1 MTPINGLPT
10 NELSEVPIDQTD
22 LQAQQQEQERAYDE
36 LLDFTTARVHLQRLV
51 KDWAGERQET
61 LLRRSERDVN
71 IDVEALRQK
80 KKLDEDETLIP
91 VRVIDTN
98 IQREQP
104 AYVNYLK
111 NSRRI
116 VTFNSLEF
124 PNEDTQQMELEFTRG
139 MTYIGWEIPHFKN
152 LDGTQTHG
160 WDSIEVVLDASKP
173 LGVAIEHV
181 GHDNLFFPRSCIDIQ
196 FAARVIRR
204 YEMTLLQL
212 DKFVT
217 KYGFDQEQVQKLRD
231 ARKESQKEL
240 ETIEIYKH
248 TCKKEGKVYVSWFNL
263 ENGTTDWLKKPEI
276 YDLGLLDPKTQQPI
290 ATTIYPY
297 VILPYKESEKPHIID
312 HKGRCYYDRNKQE
325 AQTAILSGF
334 VNGLTRASNIYASPE
349 KEDGT
354 GATIKEVDGVVL
366 AGGRILSQPMKF
378 WSPPYPDP
386 MVINAL
392 QFFDISNSQETNQP
406 TFAVNNREDSR
417 KTATEIQSAQQQQQ
431 LLNSVQ
437 LTMFSTFVRE
447 TYNLV
452 WSIVQSKA
460 LKNEIPF
467 LRQAVQ
473 QPQINPMT
481 GQPVIDPMTMQPVMQ
496 TVYVNDM
503 RRLTQVYDV
512 RAAGDVDVIQRQEK
526 INQMMQD
533 WPVIQNT
540 PLADKFLQ
548 DLIRL
553 KYPDTGEQYTQLLA
567 QQPQLDALKGIV
579 ARLGM
584 ILGGAVQQHPEILT
598 GIAPEQQA
606 DVQNM
611 IAQANQVAQ
620 TLPQQQQ
627 ATQQA

>member
-1 MTPINGLPT
+1 MGQPT
-10 NELSEVPIDQTD
+10 MELTEDNFD
-22 LQAQQQEQERAYDE
+22 QAQQMEQQREQAQQLDE
-36 LLDFTTARVHLQRLV
+36 LLDFTTARVHLARL
-51 KDWAGERQET
+51 KQDWSSERNET
-61 LLRRSERDVN
+61 LLRRAERDVN

-80 KKLDEDETLIP
+80 RKLDADETLIP

-116 VTFNSLEF
+116 ITFNSLEN
-124 PNEDTQQMELEFTRG
+124 PNADTQQMEIEFTRG
-139 MTYIGWEIPHFKN
+139 MTYIGWEIPHFKC

-160 WDSIEVVLDASKP
+160 WDSVEIVLDKSKP
-173 LGVAIEHV
+173 LGVALEHI

-196 FAARVIRR
+196 FAARIIRR

-212 DKFVT
+212 DKFAT
-217 KYGFDQEQVQKLRD
+217 SFGFAEAQIKKLRD
-231 ARKESQKEL
+231 ARKASAKEL
-240 ETIEIYKH
+240 ETIEVFKH
-248 TCKKEGKVYVSWFNL
+248 YCKKDGQIYVSWFCL
-263 ENGTTDWLKKPEI
+263 ENGVDDWLKAPQVF
-276 YDLGLLDPKTQQPI
+276 DLGLVDSKTGQPI
-290 ATTIYPY
+290 PTTIYPIS
-297 VILPYKESEKPHIID
+297 ILVYRESEKPHITD

-334 VNGLTRASNIYASPE
+334 VNGLTRAANIYASPE

-354 GATIKEVDGVVL
+354 GSSIKEIDGLVL
-366 AGGRILSQPMKF
+366 TGGRVFNQPIKF
-378 WSPPYPDP
+378 WNPPYPDP
-386 MVINAL
+386 MIINAL
-392 QFFDISNSQETNQP
+392 QFFDVSNSQETNQP
-406 TFAVNNREDSR
+406 TFAVNNRADSR

-437 LTMFSTFVRE
+437 LTMYSTFIRE

-452 WSIVQSKA
+452 WLIVQSLA
-460 LKNEIPF
+460 LKNEITF
-467 LRQAVQ
+467 LSVSVQ
-473 QPQINPMT
+473 QPIVNPVTNMPMT
-481 GQPVIDPMTMQPVMQ
+481 DQMGQPVMQ
-496 TVYVNDM
+496 TVQQNDTQ
-503 RRLTQVYDV
+503 RLAQIYDV

-540 PLADKFLQ
+540 PLRDKFLQ

-553 KYPDTGEQYTQLLA
+553 KYPDTGEQYVALLA
-567 QQPQLDALKGIV
+567 QQPQLDAMKAIV

-584 ILGGAVQQHPEILT
+584 ILDGVMKQHPEVLQ
-598 GIAPEQQA
+598 GIPPAQQA

-611 IAQANQVAQ
+611 VAQAGQVAA
-620 TLPQQQQ
+620 TLPQNQQ
-627 ATQQA
+627 ATAAQ

>member
-10 NELSEVPIDQTD
+10 NELSETPVEQPD
-22 LQAQQQEQERAYDE
+22 LMAQEEQRERDDE
-36 LLDFTTARVHLQRLV
+36 LNFDTARIHLQRLV
-51 KDWAGERQET
+51 KDWGSERQET
-61 LLRRSERDVN
+61 LMRRAERDVN

-116 VTFNSLEF
+116 VTFNSLES

-139 MTYIGWEIPHFKN
+139 MTYIGWENPHFKN
-152 LDGTQTHG
+152 LDGAQTHG
-160 WDSIEVVLDASKP
+160 WDSVEVVLDSSKP

-196 FAARVIRR
+196 YSARVIRR

-212 DKFVT
+212 DKFT
-217 KYGFDQEQVQKLRD
+217 TSYGFNPEQVGKLRD
-231 ARKESQKEL
+231 ARKASAKEL
-240 ETIEIYKH
+240 ETIEVYKH
-248 TCKKEGKVYVSWFNL
+248 YCKKDGQIYVSWFCL
-263 ENGTTDWLKKPEI
+263 ENGVTDWLKAPQNL
-276 YDLGLLDPKTQQPI
+276 DLGLIDPKTGQPK

-297 VILPYKESEKPHIID
+297 VILPYRESEKPHIVD

-334 VNGLTRASNIYASPE
+334 VNGLTRASNVYASPE

-354 GATIKEVDGVVL
+354 GGAIKEIDGLVL
-366 AGGRILSQPMKF
+366 AGGRVLSQPIKF

-392 QFFDISNSQETNQP
+392 QFFDVSNSQETNQP
-406 TFAVNNREDSR
+406 TFAVNNRQDSR
-417 KTATEIQSAQQQQQ
+417 KTATEIQSAQEQQT
-431 LLNSVQ
+431 LMNSVQ

-452 WSIVQSKA
+452 WLIVQSKA
-460 LKNEIPF
+460 LKNEIVF
-467 LRQAVQ
+467 LQIEQQ
-473 QPQINPMT
+473 QPVVNPVT
-481 GQPVIDPMTMQPVMQ
+481 GQPVIDPATMQPQVN
-496 TVYVNDM
+496 TIRVNDT
-503 RRLTQVYDV
+503 RRLAQVYDV

-526 INQMMQD
+526 ITQMMQD

-540 PLADKFLQ
+540 PLRDKFLA

-567 QQPQLDALKGIV
+567 QQPQLDAMKGIV

-584 ILGGAVQQHPEILT
+584 ILGGVAQQHPEVMSALP
-598 GIAPEQQA
+598 PEQQA

-611 IAQANQVAQ
+611 IAQATQVAQ
-620 TLPQQQQ
+620 TLPQNQQP
-627 ATQQA
+627 TQ